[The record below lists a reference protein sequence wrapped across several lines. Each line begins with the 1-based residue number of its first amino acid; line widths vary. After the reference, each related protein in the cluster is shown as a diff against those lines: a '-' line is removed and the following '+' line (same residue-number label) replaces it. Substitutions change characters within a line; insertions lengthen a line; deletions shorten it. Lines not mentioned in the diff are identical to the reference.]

1 MVTCDMSRFQGIYQI
16 CANSCIPA
24 SIENVVR
31 YHGGN
36 ISQREFLDNFLKDY
50 NMKDLHFQKVKEFL
64 DNDPFF
70 TMNFKSEYKIK
81 DDHKDIPGLLKYIE
95 ECIARDLPVMIA
107 LNDGKNAHVVTVRYI
122 EGGKIAYFDSN
133 PKTGGFSD
141 FIEIKNIQSDFAK
154 GLGTFVIIPK

>member
-122 EGGKIAYFDSN
+122 
-133 PKTGGFSD
+133 
-141 FIEIKNIQSDFAK
+141 
-154 GLGTFVIIPK
+154 